1 VGLDSQPLAGVFVLL
16 VEDDAG
22 ISASL
27 SPFLEYAGALVHAF
41 PPATAPAMIGHIRPD
56 AVVVAVADELTSA
69 TIRTLRA
76 ADPGVPLI
84 AVSTPD
90 TVSAA
95 RAAGADEVVSRPL
108 NANVLGETIWRVA
121 YGRLPARRA
130 RPCVLVAED
139 HDDSREMLTMVLR
152 DYDVVLAAD
161 GDEAITQFQRHR
173 PDVVILDVLMP
184 VKDGIEAILAIRRL
198 APEARI
204 IAMSGGWSIPSGQ
217 RTDAPDL
224 LTEARQLGAD
234 VTLRKPLEPRLVLE
248 AVQGLLAR

>member
-22 ISASL
+22 NSASL
-27 SPFLEYAGALVHAF
+27 APFLEYAGALVRAF
-41 PPATAPAMIGHIRPD
+41 TPATAPAMIAHVRAD
-56 AVVVAVADELTSA
+56 AVVVAVADELASA

-76 ADPGVPLI
+76 ADPGVPVI
-84 AVSTPD
+84 AVGAPD
-90 TVSAA
+90 VASAV
-95 RAAGADEVVSRPL
+95 RAAGADEIVSRPL

-121 YGRLPARRA
+121 YGRMPTRRT
-130 RPCVLVAED
+130 RPCILVAED

-152 DYDVVLAAD
+152 DYEVVLAAD
-161 GDEAITQFQRHR
+161 GDEAIAQFQRHR

-184 VKDGIEAILAIRRL
+184 VTDGIEAILAIRRL

-204 IAMSGGWSIPSGQ
+204 IAVSAGWSTWANS
-217 RTDAPDL
+217 RKDAPDL